1 MLTSIA
7 SQQLMSLLRRFFICV
22 IQFFCVRYAFWC
34 VCYPPVFATNIFIH
48 PKKIKNSDTLNLV
61 LDLLFCASFYSVEN
75 RYKIVYT
82 QFIGSQEKN
91 RKCPYFIHFGFVS
104 LAAPFKERQNSIY
117 NATNVTTKWHVLCY
131 VFIAV
136 QSSNSKQLNETRSKF
151 GVLFITTVRFQL
163 LWCCFSNPYI
173 KQPPNSVPHKLS
185 HMWRWTGKCGE
196 KALRIGK
203 STVQILSR
211 ARVRMCSIHTE
222 RKRDCK
228 WIGSGANVDKQ
239 TV

>member
-104 LAAPFKERQNSIY
+104 HAAPFKERQNSIY
-117 NATNVTTKWHVLCY
+117 NATNVTTK
-131 VFIAV
+131 
-136 QSSNSKQLNETRSKF
+136 
-151 GVLFITTVRFQL
+151 
-163 LWCCFSNPYI
+163 
-173 KQPPNSVPHKLS
+173 
-185 HMWRWTGKCGE
+185 
-196 KALRIGK
+196 
-203 STVQILSR
+203 
-211 ARVRMCSIHTE
+211 
-222 RKRDCK
+222 
-228 WIGSGANVDKQ
+228 
-239 TV
+239 